1 MPEYGAAVTKD
12 GAPVG
17 TLTSPCESPTLGKV
31 IGMAV
36 LDSGCAT
43 VGEHVEVALGDG
55 TANATVAT
63 LPIYDPAKARPR
75 A

>member
-1 MPEYGAAVTKD
+1 MTKD
-12 GAPVG
+12 GSPVG

-36 LDSGCAT
+36 LESGCAS
-43 VGEHVEVALGDG
+43 VGERVEVALGDG
-55 TANATVAT
+55 TAEATVAT
-63 LPIYDPAKARPR
+63 LPIYDPGKERPR